1 MEDEIKEISRLG
13 ISPEDISE
21 ILGCSESLVVRVL
34 EKENSEIPVTR
45 KKTDVRF
52 VDLGL
57 PSGTLWADRNIGAT
71 APEETGDYFRW
82 GETEPFRN
90 NQGNPYKNP
99 PKGIK
104 EIAGTRYDAAT
115 AILGEGCRMP
125 TEERFKELIQCC
137 RWQWTQRKGVK
148 GMKVRGPNGNHIF
161 LPAAGYRYYSSGS
174 LDDVGSGG
182 YYWSATATSGTYVRY
197 LYFYSDGVYW
207 FINGRSYGSSV
218 RAVKEK

>member
-1 MEDEIKEISRLG
+1 MEDQIKEISRMG

-90 NQGNPYKNP
+90 NQGNPYKSP

-125 TEERFKELIQCC
+125 TEERFKELIECC
-137 RWQWTQRKGVK
+137 LWQWTKRKGVK

-161 LPAAGYRYYSSGS
+161 LPAAGCRNGSSGS
-174 LDDVGSGG
+174 LGNVGSFGS
-182 YYWSATATSGTYVRY
+182 YWSATANSGASGRCM
-197 LYFYSDGVYW
+197 YFGSGGVGWDY
-207 FINGRSYGSSV
+207 NGRSGGFSV

>member
-1 MEDEIKEISRLG
+1 MEDEIKEISRMG

-45 KKTDVRF
+45 KKKNVRF

-82 GETEPFRN
+82 GWTDPFRN
-90 NQGNPYKNP
+90 NQGNPYKSP

-125 TEERFKELIQCC
+125 TEERFKQLIECC
-137 RWQWTQRKGVK
+137 LWQWTQSKGVK
-148 GMKVRGPNGNHIF
+148 GMKVRGPNGNYIF
-161 LPAAGYRYYSSGS
+161 LPAAGYRNYSDGG
-174 LDDVGSGG
+174 LNGVGSGG
-182 YYWSATATSGTYVRY
+182 FYWSATAYSGTGGRCM
-197 LYFYSDGVYW
+197 YFDSGGVIWNYS
-207 FINGRSYGSSV
+207 NRSYGCSV

>member
-13 ISPEDISE
+13 VSPEDISE

-45 KKTDVRF
+45 KKTHVRF

-82 GETEPFRN
+82 GWTDPFRN
-90 NQGNPYKNP
+90 NQGNPYKSP

-125 TEERFKELIQCC
+125 TEERFKELIECC
-137 RWQWTQRKGVK
+137 LWQWTQSKGVK
-148 GMKVRGPNGNHIF
+148 GMKVRGPNGNYIF
-161 LPAAGYRYYSSGS
+161 LPAAGYRNYSDGG
-174 LDDVGSGG
+174 LNGVGSGG
-182 YYWSATATSGTYVRY
+182 FYWSASPNGGTFDRN
-197 LYFYSDGVYW
+197 LYFYS
-207 FINGRSYGSSV
+207 SYADWGSSLRFYGYSV